1 MLEAFRAL
9 DALNEDTFTLDAD
22 GIKGL
27 SDFKQNDDLD
37 DDISIIDPEAETE
50 EELQDNYVGKVILDC
65 CVCHSKLY
73 KNKDEVTVDETGE
86 LANVGEEC
94 PYCFTPDGF
103 KVIGEVAPFDKES
116 EETDDV
122 EEGLV
127 GDVNVNLDASGS
139 SVGFL
144 GGVAGDTKNESLS
157 EGIFDRFKKKP
168 KNKFRDENG
177 NPVLRMADAPS
188 GATSDAYG
196 NMFDGDTPAVHR
208 VSGES
213 SDDMNEGIFGIK
225 TKKEKEFEAEKARKQ
240 AEVKAKRAE
249 IDQRAAQE
257 KSDREKEWTER
268 EQRRRE
274 QDKKDAMRRR
284 YGSSSSGSSKPSN
297 TGKAGVY
304 YSGGDYYSESLK
316 EDIQDLSMTANDTH
330 LEVSEDESGKV
341 TVSMEPVTANGG
353 ETIAPVSPETEEEIM
368 GSGEEIPVEDIPAE
382 EAPAE
387 DEVDVDLDEIDEES
401 VDELGESYFK
411 KVYENVKAYKTT
423 GVKTNGNT
431 LIVEGKI
438 KFNSGRVKKT
448 SFKFESLDMTKNG
461 KVRFVG
467 DNTQLTEG
475 KKAFTLTGRVEGKKL
490 IAESMNYNY
499 KHKGNDGK
507 LTRVYGT
514 ERAAKRV

>member
-9 DALNEDTFTLDAD
+9 NALNEDTFTLDAD

-103 KVIGEVAPFDKES
+103 KVIGEVAPFDGEAKES
-116 EETDDV
+116 DDV

-144 GGVAGDTKNESLS
+144 GGTAGDTKNESLS
-157 EGIFDRFKKKP
+157 
-168 KNKFRDENG
+168 
-177 NPVLRMADAPS
+177 
-188 GATSDAYG
+188 
-196 NMFDGDTPAVHR
+196 
-208 VSGES
+208 
-213 SDDMNEGIFGIK
+213 EGIFGIK

-240 AEVKAKRAE
+240 AEYKAKCAE
-249 IDQRAAQE
+249 IDQRWE
-257 KSDREKEWTER
+257 KEKADREREWAER
-268 EQRRRE
+268 DQRRRE
-274 QDKKDAMRRR
+274 QDRRDALRRR

-330 LEVSEDESGKV
+330 LEVSEDEGGKV

-368 GSGEEIPVEDIPAE
+368 GSGEEMPVEDIPTE
-382 EAPAE
+382 DAPAE

-411 KVYENVKAYKTT
+411 RVYENVKAYKTT
-423 GVKTNGNT
+423 GVKTKGNT

-448 SFKFESLDMTKNG
+448 SFMFESLDMTKNG

-467 DNTQLTEG
+467 DNAQLTEG

-514 ERAAKRV
+514 ERVAKRV